1 MLLPYATRSRLMP
14 WKRRVFTFSS
24 TDKQSLFEGYNVYDP
39 PGDCLPF
46 HLDDKF
52 RYDFLKYFL
61 TREKSA
67 VSYIKQAFNFPE
79 FNPTNANDLDK
90 IGEMVSNF
98 IDLRPTVKK
107 RKKSFSA
114 AEEMSWE
121 PIWNSILL
129 DISLCIGL
137 AVKEAYRAAEPRWD
151 LVENKARPYR
161 WVRAPI
167 MYLKKSCTPKFET
180 EALKK
185 EYEIEMRFKDAIDI
199 MPELM
204 EEDPDQLMEE
214 FKKEYEIKMRFED
227 AIDKMPELIDDW
239 EKWSELVINTLLEI
253 NGSADDEVAD
263 YKPGDYVKI
272 CKDDEKTFSP
282 IDMMWSF
289 AWHELLVKYEFLRPI
304 YSQNYHYAS
313 QSLGDVL
320 RPDTHPNWTDFPD
333 QIKGSKNIGK

>member
-24 TDKQSLFEGYNVYDP
+24 TGKQSLFEGYNVYDP
-39 PGDCLPF
+39 PGDCLPI

-137 AVKEAYRAAEPRWD
+137 AVKEAYRAAEPRWG
-151 LVENKARPYR
+151 LVENKARPDR
-161 WVRAPI
+161 WDRAPI
-167 MYLKKSCTPKFET
+167 MYLKKSCAPKFET
-180 EALKK
+180 EAL
-185 EYEIEMRFKDAIDI
+185 
-199 MPELM
+199 
-204 EEDPDQLMEE
+204 
-214 FKKEYEIKMRFED
+214 KKEYEIKMRFED

-282 IDMMWSF
+282 INMMWSF
-289 AWHELLVKYEFLRPI
+289 AWHELLVKYQPVGSI
-304 YSQNYHYAS
+304 YSQSDHYAS

-320 RPDTHPNWTDFPD
+320 RPDAHPNWTHFPD